1 METSKTINWL
11 FILKALLITGAFA
24 VLSVYLFSPDV
35 FAAGRGVSLPSGGDA
50 DAASKLEVAGTLLRL
65 IDTALFKWGARLFA
79 GLCIMSAAWA
89 LKEQRVGI
97 AIVAVLGALIFGT
110 ATTWVHNIFS
120 ISGGDSI
127 FDR

>member
-1 METSKTINWL
+1 MESTHNLNWL
-11 FILKALLITGAFA
+11 SILKFLLWALVLAA
-24 VLSVYLFSPDV
+24 VGFYLACPEV